1 MPHLI
6 IVPASVLHNWKRELD
21 LWCPNLRTILY
32 TGPKHERLAMQHK
45 LKNYDVV
52 VATYTMFER
61 ASGSDDRAEF
71 RRIQWDLLVCDEG
84 HSIKNAASSRKL
96 VFVRGVFTLIRSIT
110 SSTQLQLPPSN
121 TGTKNLKKLRANCR
135 VILTGTPVQN
145 DLPELLA
152 MLVFLMPKIFDE
164 SQNQLVNLFE
174 AAKQKERNEEDEEE
188 EREEQKR
195 VLERL
200 VKVRQVLD
208 PFVLRRVKETV
219 LKDLAPKQER
229 VVLLEPTKVQSKLY
243 NATARLASRKI
254 RKSKQSSERALRK
267 VRIHMFTE
275 LRKMSNHPLLLRRR
289 YEDTE
294 MLKRLAQELHIAGAF
309 GGDCST

>member
-1 MPHLI
+1 
-6 IVPASVLHNWKRELD
+6 
-21 LWCPNLRTILY
+21 
-32 TGPKHERLAMQHK
+32 MQHK

-96 VFVRGVFTLIRSIT
+96 VFVRGVFTLSRSIT
-110 SSTQLQLPPSN
+110 SSTRISVQLKLQLPTSN
-121 TGTKNLKKLRANCR
+121 TGTKNLKKLRAECR

-164 SQNQLVNLFE
+164 SQHQLVDLFE
-174 AAKQKERNEEDEEE
+174 AARQKERNEEDEEE

>member
-1 MPHLI
+1 MLLRVVSWCLFEDFHLDSLNYI
-6 IVPASVLHNWKRELD
+6 IS
-21 LWCPNLRTILY
+21 
-32 TGPKHERLAMQHK
+32 
-45 LKNYDVV
+45 
-52 VATYTMFER
+52 
-61 ASGSDDRAEF
+61 
-71 RRIQWDLLVCDEG
+71 
-84 HSIKNAASSRKL
+84 HSNSNSP
-96 VFVRGVFTLIRSIT
+96 T
-110 SSTQLQLPPSN
+110 SN
-121 TGTKNLKKLRANCR
+121 TGTKNLKKLRAKCR

-152 MLVFLMPKIFDE
+152 MLVFLMPNIFDE